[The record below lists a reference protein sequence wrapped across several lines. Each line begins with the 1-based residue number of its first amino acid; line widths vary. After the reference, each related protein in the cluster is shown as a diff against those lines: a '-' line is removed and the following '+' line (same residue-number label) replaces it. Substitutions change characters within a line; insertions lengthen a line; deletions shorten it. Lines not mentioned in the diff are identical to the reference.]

1 MISERS
7 FSLPM
12 DYVVHGTEAGLL
24 IVLRG
29 RLDTDCC
36 SRMADPL
43 LLEIRDADPPVIFD
57 LADVSFVAS
66 AFLRICL
73 QTTQLLGS
81 GNLHLR
87 HPDPNIRKVFKIA
100 GLDGLIHLE

>member
-1 MISERS
+1 MVFERP
-7 FSLPM
+7 FPTPA
-12 DYVVHGTEAGLL
+12 DYAVHGTELGLL

-36 SRMADPL
+36 SRIADPL
-43 LLEIRDADPPVIFD
+43 LLEIREADPPVIFD

-73 QTTQLLGS
+73 QTAQLVGS

-87 HPDPNIRKVFKIA
+87 NPDPSIRKVFKIA
-100 GLDGLIHLE
+100 GLEGPIRLD